1 MKSWIIWVA
10 IKSNCRYC
18 SGRWGSMYK
27 VHKAGWRPKVETGEM
42 EMLQG
47 KKHKEKG
54 GRDRGPWEQSGVCH
68 LAT

>member
-1 MKSWIIWVA
+1 
-10 IKSNCRYC
+10 
-18 SGRWGSMYK
+18 MYK